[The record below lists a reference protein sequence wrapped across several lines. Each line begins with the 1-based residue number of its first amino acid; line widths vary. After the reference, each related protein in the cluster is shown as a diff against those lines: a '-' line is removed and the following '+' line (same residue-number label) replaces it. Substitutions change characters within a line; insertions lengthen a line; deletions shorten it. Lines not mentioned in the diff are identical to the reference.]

1 MKTVSN
7 RLTLKHSRAFLNVT
21 IVLVGLI
28 VALMFYYS
36 TSYASLRSFVYGN
49 SDMLTI
55 PALYNDVVHG
65 IDISGWKLSEASFF
79 FPDMLLYF
87 LARGV
92 TPDIFSAL
100 SVYGIVQYLFFTL
113 GLVFLAKQIFP
124 GSYGSAPYSMIA
136 LMAMFF
142 SFSIDKLH
150 WLSNTIFV
158 NSHHFGVVATIPWV
172 LAMSFQ
178 LISKPQLK
186 TSLVSALCILS
197 FLTSASDTLYI
208 IQITVPLCGS
218 LIILFL
224 IKKICLKRMIVINS
238 AIILASVAGLGLK
251 YVIPW
256 KYPTLQSYFNPSLMY
271 ESYSN
276 LVESIK
282 SIILATPYQAALAAF
297 FISICIFILIKS
309 IVSYVSLR
317 NTSAIDLSKV
327 LFPLYFLVA
336 AAVNVLAM
344 VVSGKICGPACL
356 RYFLPFF
363 FFSSWWGLALVFR
376 IPRFIKP
383 ALFERVA
390 LVVLGLTVILALR
403 NISIKQLV
411 KNTTDIYYPS
421 FVKCMDENTAKLGV
435 KYGIAHYWQAR
446 PISLLS
452 QNGLTVVQVAPDL
465 SPFHWLSNLAW
476 YEIEPEFVV
485 IDLSQPVNNAMRIDE
500 NLILSRYGEP
510 DATFQCGDSKILVYR
525 SAGNK
530 FRTLFSN
537 ILLK

>member
-1 MKTVSN
+1 MKVINNKLSLN
-7 RLTLKHSRAFLNVT
+7 HPLAFLSFT
-21 IVLVGLI
+21 IVLAGLI
-28 VALMFYYS
+28 TALMFYYS
-36 TSYASLRSFVYGN
+36 TSYSSLRPFVYGN

-55 PALYNDVVHG
+55 PALYNDVVNG
-65 IDISGWKLSEASFF
+65 VDISNWKLSEASFF

-87 LARGV
+87 LARSA
-92 TPDIFSAL
+92 TPSIFAAL

-256 KYPTLQSYFNPSLMY
+256 KYPTLQSYFNPSFMSLF
-271 ESYSN
+271 N
-276 LVESIK
+276 FVESIK
-282 SIILATPYQAALAAF
+282 SIILTTPYQAALAAF
-297 FISICIFILIKS
+297 FVSICIFILIKS
-309 IVSYVSLR
+309 IISHISRR
-317 NTSAIDLSKV
+317 NTSAICLSEII
-327 LFPLYFLVA
+327 FPLYFLVA
-336 AAVNVLAM
+336 TIVNVLAM
-344 VVSGKICGPACL
+344 VGSGKMCGPTCL

-363 FFSSWWGLALVFR
+363 FFTSWWGLALVFK
-376 IPRFIKP
+376 IPKFIKP
-383 ALFERVA
+383 ARFERA
-390 LVVLGLTVILALR
+390 ILVVLALTVILALG
-403 NISIKQLV
+403 NINLQQMV
-411 KNTTDIYYPS
+411 KNTTDVYYPS
-421 FVKCMDENTAKLGV
+421 FVKCMDENTAQMGI

-446 PISLLS
+446 PISMLT
-452 QNGLTVVQVAPDL
+452 QNSLKVVQVNPDL
-465 SPFHWLSNLAW
+465 TPFHWLNNLTW
-476 YEIEPEFVV
+476 YEIEPEFVI
-485 IDLSQPVNNAMRIDE
+485 IDLSIPVGDPGHLDE
-500 NLILSRYGEP
+500 NLVRSRYGEP
-510 DATFQCGDSKILVYR
+510 DAIFQCEDSRILVYNR
-525 SAGNK
+525 SDSK
-530 FRTLFSN
+530 FRTLFNN
-537 ILLK
+537 ILQK